1 MDYALILFSFSLGII
16 TFFSPCAFP
25 MLPGY
30 ISYYLGLKNNNTILK
45 TSKKNRIFNI
55 IKDGVIGGIFCALG
69 VILILIIIGIS
80 ISFFGIFIRNI
91 IKENLIQFNLFVG
104 IVLIF
109 MGLIMLTNYNLKLP
123 FKIKNAPK
131 MKGYVG
137 LFFYGILYSLVS
149 ISCVIPLFIGLM
161 IRAINS
167 SSILEGILV
176 FLSYSIG
183 LSILLIMITILVS
196 GAKITIVKKINTML
210 PKIQKIGS
218 IILIFV
224 GIWILYYYYMVV
236 FT

>member
-1 MDYALILFSFSLGII
+1 
-16 TFFSPCAFP
+16 
-25 MLPGY
+25 
-30 ISYYLGLKNNNTILK
+30 
-45 TSKKNRIFNI
+45 
-55 IKDGVIGGIFCALG
+55 
-69 VILILIIIGIS
+69 
-80 ISFFGIFIRNI
+80 
-91 IKENLIQFNLFVG
+91 
-104 IVLIF
+104 
-109 MGLIMLTNYNLKLP
+109 MGL
-123 FKIKNAPK
+123 
-131 MKGYVG
+131 
-137 LFFYGILYSLVS
+137 
-149 ISCVIPLFIGLM
+149 SCVIPLFIGLM

-224 GIWILYYYYMVV
+224 GIWILYYYMVV